1 MFYLVKTMRKF
12 YLIGMLLTFVAC
24 SEETEITPPSKGEEE
39 VKEIVSVL
47 EENDEISDFV
57 EVLKNVNV
65 ADLEEDELT
74 VFAVRN
80 SSAAASR
87 STVLDSASIKRHI
100 AKGRYG
106 KVDLTDGKVLES
118 ISGESL
124 YVTRA
129 GEDIYINGVVIEGE
143 AIQAGN
149 SYVYVVPEVMEQQ
162 SEPVNVYVTT
172 INVYAINQ
180 GNSAKS
186 PLKDVTVVVNK
197 AKKDSLGIIY
207 TKGDSLGVWKTDE
220 QGQVV
225 VKHTE
230 KLIAFN
236 VYKADYSD
244 KYDNYLLGGIDNTGK
259 FMYVDLNGDGKF
271 TKEDKVDFAL
281 PYYVDYENNTKA
293 STKTVYMTTDIA
305 EPEVP
310 EELPDADS
318 VRVAWKDV
326 LTDYMRYNVEAE
338 SKLVQGYANFDYSQV
353 GSLSDSLWSKAYNL
367 VNKGNQFVDVL
378 SNSTEEQYFELK
390 QNILMDL
397 SLVYTQLYGYY
408 GQMVDRGSVIP
419 EDQLIEQMES
429 LSMYINGNRRY
440 ALSVMLAKVHLLRQ
454 DWQGAAYSCEEVIAS
469 GVYSLEPQL
478 DHTMVSSSESKEV
491 IASGVYSLE
500 PQLDHTMVSSSESK
514 EVIYGDFYA
523 DGKYIHPLL
532 YKEVLIMAAYANFKM
547 GTINKAL
554 QFVNELLA
562 SYGYAPVSIDEVEGT
577 LQEFVAKLYGT
588 GQSYPYARIL
598 SMKFGVN
605 GFETP
610 KNWFL
615 PVPESALLSC
625 PNLRQNPG
633 Y

>member
-1 MFYLVKTMRKF
+1 MFYLVKTMRKFYF

-80 SSAAASR
+80 SSTAASR

-118 ISGESL
+118 ISGENL
-124 YVTRA
+124 YVTRT

-180 GNSAKS
+180 GNSSES
-186 PLKDVTVVVNK
+186 PLKDVAVVVNK
-197 AKKDSLGIIY
+197 VGKDSLGIY

-225 VKHTE
+225 IKHTE
-230 KLIAFN
+230 NQIVFN
-236 VYKADYSD
+236 VYKVDYSD
-244 KYDNYLLGGIDNTGK
+244 KYDNYLLAGVDNAGK
-259 FMYVDLNGDGKF
+259 FMYVDLNADGMH
-271 TKEDKVDFAL
+271 TKEDKVDFEL
-281 PYYVDYENNTKA
+281 PYYVGYEDDIKS

-353 GSLSDSLWSKAYNL
+353 VSLSDSLWNKAYNL
-367 VNKGNQFVDVL
+367 VNKGNQFVDML

-390 QNILMDL
+390 QNILVDL
-397 SLVYTQLYGYY
+397 SLVYTRLYGYY

-419 EDQLIEQMES
+419 EEQLIEQMES
-429 LSMYINGNRRY
+429 LSMYVNGNRRY

-454 DWQGAAYSCEEVIAS
+454 DWQGAAYYCEEVIAS
-469 GVYSLEPQL
+469 DAYRLE
-478 DHTMVSSSESKEV
+478 S
-491 IASGVYSLE
+491 
-500 PQLDHTMVSSSESK
+500 QLDHTMVSSSESK

-523 DGKYIHPLL
+523 NGKYIHPLL

>member
-338 SKLVQGYANFDYSQV
+338 SKLIQGYANFDYSQV

-491 IASGVYSLE
+491 I
-500 PQLDHTMVSSSESK
+500 
-514 EVIYGDFYA
+514 YGDFYA

>member
-244 KYDNYLLGGIDNTGK
+244 KYDNYLLGGMDNTGK

-491 IASGVYSLE
+491 I
-500 PQLDHTMVSSSESK
+500 
-514 EVIYGDFYA
+514 YGDFYA

-588 GQSYPYARIL
+588 VQSYPYARIL

>member
-1 MFYLVKTMRKF
+1 MRKFYF

-118 ISGESL
+118 ISGENL
-124 YVTRA
+124 YVTRT

-180 GNSAKS
+180 GNSSES
-186 PLKDVTVVVNK
+186 PLKDVAVVVNK
-197 AKKDSLGIIY
+197 VGKDSLGIY

-225 VKHTE
+225 IKHTE
-230 KLIAFN
+230 NQIVFN
-236 VYKADYSD
+236 VYKVDYSD
-244 KYDNYLLGGIDNTGK
+244 KYDNYLLAGVDNAGK
-259 FMYVDLNGDGKF
+259 FMYVDLNADGMH
-271 TKEDKVDFAL
+271 TKEDKVDFEL
-281 PYYVDYENNTKA
+281 PYYVGYEDDIKS

-353 GSLSDSLWSKAYNL
+353 VSLSDSLWNKAYNL
-367 VNKGNQFVDVL
+367 VNKGNQFVDML

-390 QNILMDL
+390 QNILVDL

-419 EDQLIEQMES
+419 EEQLIEQMES
-429 LSMYINGNRRY
+429 LSMYVNGNRRY

-454 DWQGAAYSCEEVIAS
+454 DWQGAAYYCEEVIAS
-469 GVYSLEPQL
+469 DAYRLE
-478 DHTMVSSSESKEV
+478 S
-491 IASGVYSLE
+491 
-500 PQLDHTMVSSSESK
+500 QLDHTMVSSSESK

-523 DGKYIHPLL
+523 NGKYIHPLL

>member
-1 MFYLVKTMRKF
+1 MFYLVKTMRKFYF

-225 VKHTE
+225 IKHTE
-230 KLIAFN
+230 NQIVFN

-244 KYDNYLLGGIDNTGK
+244 KYDNYLLAGVDNAGK
-259 FMYVDLNGDGKF
+259 FMYVDLNADGMH
-271 TKEDKVDFAL
+271 TKEDKVDFEL
-281 PYYVDYENNTKA
+281 PYYVGYVDDVKS

-367 VNKGNQFVDVL
+367 VNKGNQFVDML

-419 EDQLIEQMES
+419 EDQLIKQMES
-429 LSMYINGNRRY
+429 LSMYVNGNRRY

-469 GVYSLEPQL
+469 GVYRLEPQL
-478 DHTMVSSSESKEV
+478 DHTMV
-491 IASGVYSLE
+491 
-500 PQLDHTMVSSSESK
+500 PSSESK

-562 SYGYAPVSIDEVEGT
+562 SYGMAHTDVTLIENKIID
-577 LQEFVAKLYGT
+577 LSSNLHGT
-588 GQSYPYARIL
+588 GQLYPYARL
-598 SMKFGVN
+598 FSMKFRAD

-625 PNLRQNPG
+625 PNLQQNPG

>member
-454 DWQGAAYSCEEVIAS
+454 DWQGAAYPCE
-469 GVYSLEPQL
+469 
-478 DHTMVSSSESKEV
+478 EV

>member
-1 MFYLVKTMRKF
+1 MFYLVKTMRKFYF

-197 AKKDSLGIIY
+197 AKQDSLGIIY

-491 IASGVYSLE
+491 I
-500 PQLDHTMVSSSESK
+500 
-514 EVIYGDFYA
+514 YGDFYA

>member
-1 MFYLVKTMRKF
+1 MRKFYF
-12 YLIGMLLTFVAC
+12 YLIGMLLTFAAC
-24 SEETEITPPSKGEEE
+24 SEETEITLPSKGEEE
-39 VKEIVSVL
+39 VKEIVSAL

-57 EVLKNVNV
+57 EVLKTVNV

-80 SSAAASR
+80 SSAAMSR
-87 STVLDSASIKRHI
+87 SAALDSTSVKRHT

-124 YVTRA
+124 YVTRT

-143 AIQAGN
+143 AIQADN

-180 GNSAKS
+180 GNSSES
-186 PLKDVTVVVNK
+186 PLKDVAVVVNK
-197 AKKDSLGIIY
+197 VGKDSLGIY

-225 VKHTE
+225 IKHTE
-230 KLIAFN
+230 NQIVFN

-244 KYDNYLLGGIDNTGK
+244 KYDNYLLAGVDNAGK
-259 FMYVDLNGDGKF
+259 FMYVDLNADGMH
-271 TKEDKVDFAL
+271 TKEDKVDFEL
-281 PYYVDYENNTKA
+281 PYYVGYVDDVKS

-367 VNKGNQFVDVL
+367 VNKGNQFVDML

-419 EDQLIEQMES
+419 EDQLIKQMES
-429 LSMYINGNRRY
+429 LSMYVNGNRRY

-469 GVYSLEPQL
+469 GVYRLEPQL
-478 DHTMVSSSESKEV
+478 DHTMV
-491 IASGVYSLE
+491 
-500 PQLDHTMVSSSESK
+500 PSSESK

-554 QFVNELLA
+554 QLVNELLA
-562 SYGYAPVSIDEVEGT
+562 SYGMAHTDVTLIENKIID
-577 LQEFVAKLYGT
+577 LSSNLYGT
-588 GQSYPYARIL
+588 GQLYPYARL
-598 SMKFGVN
+598 FSMKFRAD

-625 PNLRQNPG
+625 PNLQQNPG

>member
-353 GSLSDSLWSKAYNL
+353 VILSDSLWNKAYNL
-367 VNKGNQFVDVL
+367 VNKGNQFVDML

-390 QNILMDL
+390 QNILVDL

-419 EDQLIEQMES
+419 EEQLIEQMES
-429 LSMYINGNRRY
+429 LSMYVNGNRRY

-454 DWQGAAYSCEEVIAS
+454 DWQGAAYSCE
-469 GVYSLEPQL
+469 
-478 DHTMVSSSESKEV
+478 EV

-625 PNLRQNPG
+625 PNLRQNLG

>member
-1 MFYLVKTMRKF
+1 MKNFYFYLV
-12 YLIGMLLTFVAC
+12 GMLFTFAAC

-80 SSAAASR
+80 SSAVASR
-87 STVLDSASIKRHI
+87 STALDSASIKRHI
-100 AKGRYG
+100 AKGCYG

-124 YVTRA
+124 YVTRT

-149 SYVYVVPEVMEQQ
+149 SYVYVVPEVIEQQ
-162 SEPVNVYVTT
+162 TEPVNVYVTT

-180 GNSAKS
+180 GNSS
-186 PLKDVTVVVNK
+186 ETPLKDVAIVVNK
-197 AKKDSLGIIY
+197 VGKDSLGVY

-225 VKHTE
+225 IKHTE
-230 KLIAFN
+230 KQIVFN

-244 KYDNYLLGGIDNTGK
+244 KYDNYLLGGVDNVGE
-259 FMYVDLNGDGKF
+259 FMYVDLNGDGIY
-271 TKEDKVDFAL
+271 TKEDKVDFEL
-281 PYYVDYENNTKA
+281 PYYVGYEDDVKS

-310 EELPDADS
+310 EELPDVDS
-318 VRVAWKDV
+318 VRVAWKDA

-353 GSLSDSLWSKAYNL
+353 WGLSDSLWSNAYNL
-367 VNKGNQFVDVL
+367 VNKGNQLVNML

-390 QNILMDL
+390 QNILVDL

-419 EDQLIEQMES
+419 EDQLIKQMES
-429 LSMYINGNRRY
+429 LLMYVNGNRRY
-440 ALSVMLAKVHLLRQ
+440 ALSVMLAKVYLLRQ
-454 DWQGAAYSCEEVIAS
+454 DWQGVASSCEEVIAS
-469 GVYSLEPQL
+469 GVYGLE
-478 DHTMVSSSESKEV
+478 S
-491 IASGVYSLE
+491 
-500 PQLDHTMVSSSESK
+500 QLDHTMVSSSESK

-554 QFVNELLA
+554 QLVNELLA
-562 SYGYAPVSIDEVEGT
+562 SYGMPHTDVTLIENKIID
-577 LQEFVAKLYGT
+577 LSSNLYGT
-588 GQSYPYARIL
+588 GQLYPYARL
-598 SMKFGVN
+598 FSLKFRAD

-625 PNLRQNPG
+625 PNLQQNPG

>member
-24 SEETEITPPSKGEEE
+24 SEETEITPPSKRNEGD
-39 VKEIVSVL
+39 KEIESDL

-491 IASGVYSLE
+491 I
-500 PQLDHTMVSSSESK
+500 
-514 EVIYGDFYA
+514 YGDFYA

>member
-491 IASGVYSLE
+491 I
-500 PQLDHTMVSSSESK
+500 
-514 EVIYGDFYA
+514 YGDFYA
-523 DGKYIHPLL
+523 DGKNIHPLL

>member
-1 MFYLVKTMRKF
+1 MFYLVKTMRKFYF

-491 IASGVYSLE
+491 I
-500 PQLDHTMVSSSESK
+500 
-514 EVIYGDFYA
+514 YGDFYA

-625 PNLRQNPG
+625 PNLWQNPG

>member
-1 MFYLVKTMRKF
+1 MRKFCF
-12 YLIGMLLTFVAC
+12 YLIGMLLTFAAC

-57 EVLKNVNV
+57 EVLKTVNV

-80 SSAAASR
+80 SSAVASR

-118 ISGESL
+118 ISGENL
-124 YVTRA
+124 YVTRT

-180 GNSAKS
+180 GNSANS
-186 PLKDVTVVVNK
+186 PLKDVAVVVNK
-197 AKKDSLGIIY
+197 VGKDSLGIY

-225 VKHTE
+225 IKHTE
-230 KLIAFN
+230 NQIVFN

-244 KYDNYLLGGIDNTGK
+244 KYDNYLLAGVDNAGK
-259 FMYVDLNGDGKF
+259 FMYVDLNGDGMC
-271 TKEDKVDFAL
+271 TKEDKVGFEL
-281 PYYVDYENNTKA
+281 PYYVGYEDDVKS

-419 EDQLIEQMES
+419 EDQLIKQMES
-429 LSMYINGNRRY
+429 LSMYVNGNRRY

-454 DWQGAAYSCEEVIAS
+454 DWQGADYFCEEVITS
-469 GVYSLEPQL
+469 GAYRLEPL
-478 DHTMVSSSESKEV
+478 LNHT
-491 IASGVYSLE
+491 
-500 PQLDHTMVSSSESK
+500 TVSSSESK

-562 SYGYAPVSIDEVEGT
+562 SYGMVYTNEELIEGDIKKLVE
-577 LQEFVAKLYGT
+577 KLYGT
-588 GQSYPYARIL
+588 GESYPYARIL

-625 PNLRQNPG
+625 PNLQQNPG

>member
-1 MFYLVKTMRKF
+1 M
-12 YLIGMLLTFVAC
+12 
-24 SEETEITPPSKGEEE
+24 
-39 VKEIVSVL
+39 
-47 EENDEISDFV
+47 
-57 EVLKNVNV
+57 
-65 ADLEEDELT
+65 
-74 VFAVRN
+74 
-80 SSAAASR
+80 
-87 STVLDSASIKRHI
+87 
-100 AKGRYG
+100 
-106 KVDLTDGKVLES
+106 
-118 ISGESL
+118 
-124 YVTRA
+124 
-129 GEDIYINGVVIEGE
+129 
-143 AIQAGN
+143 
-149 SYVYVVPEVMEQQ
+149 
-162 SEPVNVYVTT
+162 
-172 INVYAINQ
+172 
-180 GNSAKS
+180 
-186 PLKDVTVVVNK
+186 
-197 AKKDSLGIIY
+197 
-207 TKGDSLGVWKTDE
+207 
-220 QGQVV
+220 
-225 VKHTE
+225 
-230 KLIAFN
+230 
-236 VYKADYSD
+236 
-244 KYDNYLLGGIDNTGK
+244 
-259 FMYVDLNGDGKF
+259 
-271 TKEDKVDFAL
+271 

-491 IASGVYSLE
+491 I
-500 PQLDHTMVSSSESK
+500 
-514 EVIYGDFYA
+514 YGDFYA

-532 YKEVLIMAAYANFKM
+532 YTSNPQLSSSASFLRLNVLSSLN
-547 GTINKAL
+547 
-554 QFVNELLA
+554 
-562 SYGYAPVSIDEVEGT
+562 
-577 LQEFVAKLYGT
+577 
-588 GQSYPYARIL
+588 
-598 SMKFGVN
+598 
-605 GFETP
+605 
-610 KNWFL
+610 
-615 PVPESALLSC
+615 
-625 PNLRQNPG
+625 
-633 Y
+633 

>member
-478 DHTMVSSSESKEV
+478 DHTMV
-491 IASGVYSLE
+491 A
-500 PQLDHTMVSSSESK
+500 SSESK

>member
-1 MFYLVKTMRKF
+1 MFYLVKTMRKFYF

-118 ISGESL
+118 ISGENL
-124 YVTRA
+124 YVTRT

-180 GNSAKS
+180 GNSSES
-186 PLKDVTVVVNK
+186 PLKDVAVVVNK
-197 AKKDSLGIIY
+197 VGKDSLGIY

-225 VKHTE
+225 IKHTE
-230 KLIAFN
+230 NQIVFN

-244 KYDNYLLGGIDNTGK
+244 KYDNYLLAGVDNAGK
-259 FMYVDLNGDGKF
+259 FMYVDLNADGMH
-271 TKEDKVDFAL
+271 TKEDKVDFEL
-281 PYYVDYENNTKA
+281 PYYVGYEDDIKS

-338 SKLVQGYANFDYSQV
+338 SKLVQGYANFDYSLV
-353 GSLSDSLWSKAYNL
+353 GSLSDSLWNKAYNL
-367 VNKGNQFVDVL
+367 VNKGNQFVDML

-390 QNILMDL
+390 QNILVDL
-397 SLVYTQLYGYY
+397 SLVYIQLYGYY

-419 EDQLIEQMES
+419 EEQLIEQMES
-429 LSMYINGNRRY
+429 LSMYVNGNRRY

-454 DWQGAAYSCEEVIAS
+454 DWQGAAYYCEEVIAS
-469 GVYSLEPQL
+469 DAYRLE
-478 DHTMVSSSESKEV
+478 S
-491 IASGVYSLE
+491 
-500 PQLDHTMVSSSESK
+500 QLDHTMVSSSESK

-523 DGKYIHPLL
+523 NGKYIHPLL
-532 YKEVLIMAAYANFKM
+532 YKEVLIMAAYANFKI

-562 SYGYAPVSIDEVEGT
+562 SYGMAHTDVTLIENKIID
-577 LQEFVAKLYGT
+577 LSSNLYGT
-588 GQSYPYARIL
+588 GQLYPYARL
-598 SMKFGVN
+598 FSQKFRAD

-625 PNLRQNPG
+625 PNLQQNPG

>member
-12 YLIGMLLTFVAC
+12 YLIGMLLAFVAC

-491 IASGVYSLE
+491 I
-500 PQLDHTMVSSSESK
+500 
-514 EVIYGDFYA
+514 YGDFYA

>member
-12 YLIGMLLTFVAC
+12 YLIGMLLTFVTC

-491 IASGVYSLE
+491 I
-500 PQLDHTMVSSSESK
+500 
-514 EVIYGDFYA
+514 YGDFYA

>member
-12 YLIGMLLTFVAC
+12 YFYLIGMLLTFAAC

-39 VKEIVSVL
+39 VKEIVAAL

-57 EVLKNVNV
+57 EVLKTVNV

-80 SSAAASR
+80 SSAAMSR
-87 STVLDSASIKRHI
+87 SAALDSTSVKRHI

-124 YVTRA
+124 YVTRT

-180 GNSAKS
+180 GNSSES
-186 PLKDVTVVVNK
+186 PLKDVAVVVNK
-197 AKKDSLGIIY
+197 VGKDSLGIY

-225 VKHTE
+225 IKHTE
-230 KLIAFN
+230 NQIVFN

-244 KYDNYLLGGIDNTGK
+244 KYDNYLLAGVDNAGK
-259 FMYVDLNGDGKF
+259 FMYVDLNADGMH
-271 TKEDKVDFAL
+271 TKEDKVDFEL
-281 PYYVDYENNTKA
+281 PYYVGYEDDVKS

-305 EPEVP
+305 ESEVP

-367 VNKGNQFVDVL
+367 VNKGNQFVDML

-469 GVYSLEPQL
+469 GVYR
-478 DHTMVSSSESKEV
+478 
-491 IASGVYSLE
+491 LE

-562 SYGYAPVSIDEVEGT
+562 SYGYAPVSIDEVEST

-598 SMKFGVN
+598 SMKLGVN

-625 PNLRQNPG
+625 PNLQQNPG

>member
-1 MFYLVKTMRKF
+1 MFYLVKTLRKFYF

-118 ISGESL
+118 ISGENL
-124 YVTRA
+124 YVTRT

-180 GNSAKS
+180 GNSSES
-186 PLKDVTVVVNK
+186 PLKDVAVVVNK
-197 AKKDSLGIIY
+197 VGKDSLGIY

-225 VKHTE
+225 IKHTE
-230 KLIAFN
+230 NQIVFN
-236 VYKADYSD
+236 VYKVDYSD
-244 KYDNYLLGGIDNTGK
+244 KYDNYLLAGVDNAGK
-259 FMYVDLNGDGKF
+259 FMYVDLNADGMH
-271 TKEDKVDFAL
+271 TKEDKVDFEL
-281 PYYVDYENNTKA
+281 PYYVGYEDDIKS

-353 GSLSDSLWSKAYNL
+353 VSLSDSLWNKAYNL
-367 VNKGNQFVDVL
+367 VNKGNQFVDML

-390 QNILMDL
+390 QNILVDL

-419 EDQLIEQMES
+419 EEQLIEQMES
-429 LSMYINGNRRY
+429 LSMYVNGNRRY

-454 DWQGAAYSCEEVIAS
+454 DWQGAAYYCEEVIAS
-469 GVYSLEPQL
+469 DAYRLE
-478 DHTMVSSSESKEV
+478 S
-491 IASGVYSLE
+491 
-500 PQLDHTMVSSSESK
+500 QLDHTMVSSSESK

-523 DGKYIHPLL
+523 NGKYIHPLL

-562 SYGYAPVSIDEVEGT
+562 SYGYDPVSIDEVEGT

>member
-1 MFYLVKTMRKF
+1 MFYLVKTMRKFYF

-293 STKTVYMTTDIA
+293 STKTMYMTTDIA

-491 IASGVYSLE
+491 I
-500 PQLDHTMVSSSESK
+500 
-514 EVIYGDFYA
+514 YGDFYA

>member
-1 MFYLVKTMRKF
+1 
-12 YLIGMLLTFVAC
+12 MLLTFAAC

-57 EVLKNVNV
+57 EVLKTVNV

-118 ISGESL
+118 ISGENL
-124 YVTRA
+124 YVTKT

-149 SYVYVVPEVMEQQ
+149 SYVYVVPEVIEQQ
-162 SEPVNVYVTT
+162 TEPVNVYVTT

-244 KYDNYLLGGIDNTGK
+244 KYDNYLLGGIDNAGK

-293 STKTVYMTTDIA
+293 STKTVYMTTDIV

-318 VRVAWKDV
+318 VRVVWKDV

-353 GSLSDSLWSKAYNL
+353 GSLSDSLWNKAYNL
-367 VNKGNQFVDVL
+367 VNKGNQFVDML

-390 QNILMDL
+390 QNILVDL

-419 EDQLIEQMES
+419 EEQLIEQMKS
-429 LSMYINGNRRY
+429 LSMYVNGNRRY
-440 ALSVMLAKVHLLRQ
+440 ALPVMLAKIHLLRQ
-454 DWQGAAYSCEEVIAS
+454 DWQGAAYYCEEVIAS
-469 GVYSLEPQL
+469 DAYRLE
-478 DHTMVSSSESKEV
+478 S
-491 IASGVYSLE
+491 
-500 PQLDHTMVSSSESK
+500 QLDHTMVSSSESK

-532 YKEVLIMAAYANFKM
+532 YKEVLIMAAYANFKIGM
-547 GTINKAL
+547 IGKAL

-562 SYGYAPVSIDEVEGT
+562 SYGMVYTNEELIEGDIKKLVE
-577 LQEFVAKLYGT
+577 KLYGT
-588 GQSYPYARIL
+588 GESYPYARIL

-625 PNLRQNPG
+625 PNLQQNPE

>member
-1 MFYLVKTMRKF
+1 MFYLVKTMRKFYF

-367 VNKGNQFVDVL
+367 VNKGNQFVDML

-419 EDQLIEQMES
+419 EDQLIKQMES
-429 LSMYINGNRRY
+429 LSMYVNGNRRY

-469 GVYSLEPQL
+469 GVYRLEPQL
-478 DHTMVSSSESKEV
+478 DHTMV
-491 IASGVYSLE
+491 
-500 PQLDHTMVSSSESK
+500 PSSESK

-562 SYGYAPVSIDEVEGT
+562 SYGMAHTDVTLIENKIID
-577 LQEFVAKLYGT
+577 LSLNLYGT
-588 GQSYPYARIL
+588 GQLYPYARL
-598 SMKFGVN
+598 FSMKFRAD

-625 PNLRQNPG
+625 PNLQQNPG

>member
-1 MFYLVKTMRKF
+1 MFYLVKTMRKFYF

-180 GNSAKS
+180 GNSSES
-186 PLKDVTVVVNK
+186 PLKDVAVVVNK
-197 AKKDSLGIIY
+197 VGKDSLGIY

-225 VKHTE
+225 IKHTE
-230 KLIAFN
+230 NQIVFN

-244 KYDNYLLGGIDNTGK
+244 KYDNYLLAGVDNAGK

-367 VNKGNQFVDVL
+367 VNKGNQFVDML

-491 IASGVYSLE
+491 I
-500 PQLDHTMVSSSESK
+500 
-514 EVIYGDFYA
+514 YGDFYA

-547 GTINKAL
+547 GMINKAL
-554 QFVNELLA
+554 QLVNELLA
-562 SYGYAPVSIDEVEGT
+562 SYGMAHTDVMLIENRIID
-577 LQEFVAKLYGT
+577 LSSNLYGT
-588 GQSYPYARIL
+588 GQLYPYARL
-598 SMKFGVN
+598 FSMKFRAD

>member
-12 YLIGMLLTFVAC
+12 YFYLIGILLTFAAC
-24 SEETEITPPSKGEEE
+24 SEETEITLPSKGEEE
-39 VKEIVSVL
+39 VKEIVSAL

-57 EVLKNVNV
+57 EVLKTVNV

-80 SSAAASR
+80 SSAAMSR
-87 STVLDSASIKRHI
+87 SAALDSTSVKRHT

-124 YVTRA
+124 YVTRT

-180 GNSAKS
+180 GNSSES
-186 PLKDVTVVVNK
+186 PLKDVAVVVNK
-197 AKKDSLGIIY
+197 VGKDSLGIY

-225 VKHTE
+225 IKHTE
-230 KLIAFN
+230 NQIVFN

-244 KYDNYLLGGIDNTGK
+244 KYDNYLLAGVDNAGK
-259 FMYVDLNGDGKF
+259 FMYVDLNADGMH
-271 TKEDKVDFAL
+271 TKEDKVDFEL
-281 PYYVDYENNTKA
+281 PYYVGYVDDVKS

-367 VNKGNQFVDVL
+367 VNKGNQFVDML

-419 EDQLIEQMES
+419 EDQLIKQMES
-429 LSMYINGNRRY
+429 LSMYVNGNRRY

-454 DWQGAAYSCEEVIAS
+454 DWQGTAYSCEEVIAS
-469 GVYSLEPQL
+469 GVYRFEPQL
-478 DHTMVSSSESKEV
+478 DHTMV
-491 IASGVYSLE
+491 
-500 PQLDHTMVSSSESK
+500 PSSESK

-554 QFVNELLA
+554 QLVNELLA
-562 SYGYAPVSIDEVEGT
+562 SYGMAHTDVT
-577 LQEFVAKLYGT
+577 LIE
-588 GQSYPYARIL
+588 
-598 SMKFGVN
+598 
-605 GFETP
+605 
-610 KNWFL
+610 
-615 PVPESALLSC
+615 
-625 PNLRQNPG
+625 
-633 Y
+633 

>member
-1 MFYLVKTMRKF
+1 MFYLVKTMRKFYF

-491 IASGVYSLE
+491 I
-500 PQLDHTMVSSSESK
+500 
-514 EVIYGDFYA
+514 YGDFYA

-577 LQEFVAKLYGT
+577 LQEFVAKLYST

>member
-186 PLKDVTVVVNK
+186 PLRDVTVVVNK

-491 IASGVYSLE
+491 I
-500 PQLDHTMVSSSESK
+500 
-514 EVIYGDFYA
+514 YGDFYA

>member
-1 MFYLVKTMRKF
+1 MFYLVKTMRKFYF

-429 LSMYINGNRRY
+429 LLMYINGNRRY

-454 DWQGAAYSCEEVIAS
+454 DWQGAAYSCE
-469 GVYSLEPQL
+469 
-478 DHTMVSSSESKEV
+478 EV

>member
-12 YLIGMLLTFVAC
+12 YFYLIGMLLTFAAC

-57 EVLKNVNV
+57 EVLKTVNV

-80 SSAAASR
+80 SSAAMSR
-87 STVLDSASIKRHI
+87 SAALDSTSVKRHI

-124 YVTRA
+124 YVTRT

-180 GNSAKS
+180 GNSSES
-186 PLKDVTVVVNK
+186 PLKDVAVVVNK
-197 AKKDSLGIIY
+197 VGKDSLGIY

-225 VKHTE
+225 IKHTE
-230 KLIAFN
+230 NQIVFN

-244 KYDNYLLGGIDNTGK
+244 KYDNYLLAGVDNAGK
-259 FMYVDLNGDGKF
+259 FMYVDLNADGMH
-271 TKEDKVDFAL
+271 TKEDKVDFEL
-281 PYYVDYENNTKA
+281 PYYVGYEDDVKS

-305 EPEVP
+305 ESEVP

-367 VNKGNQFVDVL
+367 VNKGNQFVDML

-469 GVYSLEPQL
+469 GVYR
-478 DHTMVSSSESKEV
+478 
-491 IASGVYSLE
+491 LE

-562 SYGYAPVSIDEVEGT
+562 SYGYAPVSIDEVEST

-588 GQSYPYARIL
+588 GQSYPYARVL
-598 SMKFGVN
+598 SMKLGVN

-625 PNLRQNPG
+625 PNLQQNPG

>member
-1 MFYLVKTMRKF
+1 MRKFYF
-12 YLIGMLLTFVAC
+12 YLIGMLLTFAAC
-24 SEETEITPPSKGEEE
+24 SEETEITLPSKGEEE
-39 VKEIVSVL
+39 VKEIVSAL

-57 EVLKNVNV
+57 EVLKTVNV

-80 SSAAASR
+80 SSAARSR
-87 STVLDSASIKRHI
+87 SAALDSTSVKRHT
-100 AKGRYG
+100 ATGRYG

-124 YVTRA
+124 YVTRT

-180 GNSAKS
+180 GNSSES
-186 PLKDVTVVVNK
+186 PLKDVAVVVNK
-197 AKKDSLGIIY
+197 VGKDSLGIY

-225 VKHTE
+225 IKHTE
-230 KLIAFN
+230 NQIVFN

-244 KYDNYLLGGIDNTGK
+244 KYDNYLLAGVDNAGK
-259 FMYVDLNGDGKF
+259 FMYVDLNADGMH
-271 TKEDKVDFAL
+271 TKEDKVDFEL
-281 PYYVDYENNTKA
+281 PYYVGYVDDVKS

-367 VNKGNQFVDVL
+367 VNKGNQFVDML

-419 EDQLIEQMES
+419 EDQLIKQMES
-429 LSMYINGNRRY
+429 LSMYVNGNRRY

-469 GVYSLEPQL
+469 GVYRLEPQL
-478 DHTMVSSSESKEV
+478 DHTMV
-491 IASGVYSLE
+491 
-500 PQLDHTMVSSSESK
+500 PSSESK

-554 QFVNELLA
+554 QLVNELLA
-562 SYGYAPVSIDEVEGT
+562 SYGMAHTDVTLIENKIID
-577 LQEFVAKLYGT
+577 LSSNLYGT
-588 GQSYPYARIL
+588 GQLYPYARL
-598 SMKFGVN
+598 FSMKFRAD

-625 PNLRQNPG
+625 PNLQQNPG

>member
-1 MFYLVKTMRKF
+1 MRKFYF

-469 GVYSLEPQL
+469 GVYR
-478 DHTMVSSSESKEV
+478 
-491 IASGVYSLE
+491 LE

-554 QFVNELLA
+554 QYVNELLA

>member
-12 YLIGMLLTFVAC
+12 YFYLIGMLLTFAAC
-24 SEETEITPPSKGEEE
+24 SEETEITLPSKGEEE
-39 VKEIVSVL
+39 VKEIVSAL

-57 EVLKNVNV
+57 EVLKTVNV

-80 SSAAASR
+80 SSAAMSR
-87 STVLDSASIKRHI
+87 SAALDSTSVKRHT

-124 YVTRA
+124 YVTRT

-180 GNSAKS
+180 GNSSES
-186 PLKDVTVVVNK
+186 PLKDVAVVVNK
-197 AKKDSLGIIY
+197 VGKDSLGIY

-225 VKHTE
+225 IKHTE
-230 KLIAFN
+230 NQIVFN

-244 KYDNYLLGGIDNTGK
+244 KYDNYLLAGVDNAGK
-259 FMYVDLNGDGKF
+259 FMYVDLNADGMH
-271 TKEDKVDFAL
+271 TKEDKVDFEL
-281 PYYVDYENNTKA
+281 PYYVGYVDDVKS

-367 VNKGNQFVDVL
+367 VNKGNQFVDML

-419 EDQLIEQMES
+419 EDQLIKQMES
-429 LSMYINGNRRY
+429 LSMYVNGNRRY

-469 GVYSLEPQL
+469 GVYRLEPQL
-478 DHTMVSSSESKEV
+478 DHTMV
-491 IASGVYSLE
+491 
-500 PQLDHTMVSSSESK
+500 PSSESK

-554 QFVNELLA
+554 QLVNELLA
-562 SYGYAPVSIDEVEGT
+562 SYGMAHTDVTLIENRIID
-577 LQEFVAKLYGT
+577 LSSNLYGT
-588 GQSYPYARIL
+588 GQLYPYARL
-598 SMKFGVN
+598 FSMKFRAD

-625 PNLRQNPG
+625 PNLQQNPG

>member
-353 GSLSDSLWSKAYNL
+353 VSLSDSLWNKAYNL
-367 VNKGNQFVDVL
+367 VNKGNQFVDML

-390 QNILMDL
+390 QNILVDL

-419 EDQLIEQMES
+419 EEQLIEQMES
-429 LSMYINGNRRY
+429 LSMYVNGNRRY

-454 DWQGAAYSCEEVIAS
+454 DWQGAAYYCEEVIAS
-469 GVYSLEPQL
+469 DAYRLE
-478 DHTMVSSSESKEV
+478 S
-491 IASGVYSLE
+491 
-500 PQLDHTMVSSSESK
+500 QLDHTMVSSSESK

-523 DGKYIHPLL
+523 NGKYIHPLL

-562 SYGYAPVSIDEVEGT
+562 SYGMAHTDVTLIENKIID
-577 LQEFVAKLYGT
+577 LSSNLYGT
-588 GQSYPYARIL
+588 GQLYPYARL
-598 SMKFGVN
+598 FSQKFRAD

-625 PNLRQNPG
+625 PNLQQNPG

>member
-1 MFYLVKTMRKF
+1 MFYLVKTMRKFYF

-454 DWQGAAYSCEEVIAS
+454 DWQGAAYYCEEVIAS
-469 GVYSLEPQL
+469 DAYRLE
-478 DHTMVSSSESKEV
+478 S
-491 IASGVYSLE
+491 
-500 PQLDHTMVSSSESK
+500 QLDHTMVSSSESK

-523 DGKYIHPLL
+523 NGKYIHPLL

-562 SYGYAPVSIDEVEGT
+562 SYGMAHTDVTLIENKIID
-577 LQEFVAKLYGT
+577 LSSNLYGT
-588 GQSYPYARIL
+588 GQLYPYARL
-598 SMKFGVN
+598 FSQKLRAD

-625 PNLRQNPG
+625 PNLQQNPG

>member
-1 MFYLVKTMRKF
+1 MFYLVKTMRKFYF

-293 STKTVYMTTDIA
+293 SIKTVYMTTDIA

-491 IASGVYSLE
+491 I
-500 PQLDHTMVSSSESK
+500 
-514 EVIYGDFYA
+514 YGDFYA

>member
-1 MFYLVKTMRKF
+1 MFYLVKTMRKFYF

-129 GEDIYINGVVIEGE
+129 GEDIYNNGVVIEGE

-491 IASGVYSLE
+491 I
-500 PQLDHTMVSSSESK
+500 
-514 EVIYGDFYA
+514 YGDFYA